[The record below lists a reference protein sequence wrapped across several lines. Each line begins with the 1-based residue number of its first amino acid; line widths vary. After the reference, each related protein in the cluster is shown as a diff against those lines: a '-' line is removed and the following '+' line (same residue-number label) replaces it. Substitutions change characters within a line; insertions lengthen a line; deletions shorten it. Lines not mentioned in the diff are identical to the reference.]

1 MAHVSPVMKGIT
13 MGACEAAPKP
23 SPRATLMGSMLEL
36 LGSETSAGLSDILL
50 GFRRAGLDDAVSSW
64 VGKGRNLP
72 ISPAQLTRALGPERV
87 TQLAQQSGMTADAA
101 ARILSELLP
110 PVVDHLTPDGDVP
123 EPEEIWKIATTV
135 KRALGA

>member
-1 MAHVSPVMKGIT
+1 MN
-13 MGACEAAPKP
+13 ACEAVPAQPH
-23 SPRATLMGSMLEL
+23 RATLMGCMLEL
-36 LGSETSAGLSDILL
+36 LGSGTCCGTSAGLSDVLQA
-50 GFRRAGLDDAVSSW
+50 FRRAGLGDAASSW

-87 TQLAQQSGMTADAA
+87 TQLAQASGMTADAV

-110 PVVDHLTPDGDVP
+110 PVVDHLTPDGEVP
-123 EPEEIWKIATTV
+123 EPDKIWRIATTV

>member
-1 MAHVSPVMKGIT
+1 
-13 MGACEAAPKP
+13 MGACEAAPAE
-23 SPRATLMGSMLEL
+23 SHRATLMGSMLEL
-36 LGSETSAGLSDILL
+36 LGSETSAGLSDILQ

-64 VGKGRNLP
+64 VGTGRNLP

-87 TQLAQQSGMTADAA
+87 TQLAQQSGVTADAA

-110 PVVDHLTPDGDVP
+110 PVIDHLTPDGQVP
-123 EPEEIWKIATTV
+123 DCRQVVKIAATV